1 MHREFKAD
9 NETSAQ
15 NAASQGAQDH
25 QAFSSD
31 TAETSIDEADDL
43 YREIRIE
50 NRLMGEKGKEA
61 RLKQGAEVE
70 VQIEAI
76 RKPQE
81 ARHEIAKLPI
91 L

>member
-1 MHREFKAD
+1 MKRARKKMRAKVQKIIKPAYAAQPEKA
-9 NETSAQ
+9 EI
-15 NAASQGAQDH
+15 
-25 QAFSSD
+25 
-31 TAETSIDEADDL
+31 SIDEADDL

-81 ARHEIAKLPI
+81 ARHEIAKLP
-91 L
+91 LL